1 MAFTKVSI
9 PKKAGAGAP
18 TGKEPNV
25 LFVKVS
31 QIAKVDGE
39 YTGFP
44 TRDGVKSAA
53 ALALKANEE
62 AVGVYITPTTINRFD
77 SSEGDVDK
85 KGWIHNFT
93 GEHPGDETAFADW
106 LEQNLNEDFVMI
118 TRECGDSN
126 GTRLH
131 GTPCNPMQFQAEG
144 QDNNEGKMT
153 TLTFASTQRSKFK
166 SMHYVHDL
174 PAIAADYVEGSG
186 SAGGGL

>member
-1 MAFTKVSI
+1 MFTKVSI
-9 PKKAGAGAP
+9 PKIAGAGAP

-31 QIAKVDGE
+31 QIAKVDGK

-44 TRDGVKSAA
+44 TRDGVKSAS
-53 ALALKANEE
+53 ALTLKDGEE

-77 SSEGDVDK
+77 TSEGDVDK
-85 KGWIHNFT
+85 KGWLHNFT
-93 GEHPGDETAFADW
+93 GEHPGDETPFADW
-106 LEQNLNEDFVMI
+106 LQENLNEDFVII
-118 TRECGDSN
+118 TQECADST

-131 GTPCNPMQFQAEG
+131 GTPCTPMQLQSEG
-144 QDNNEGKMT
+144 QDNNEGKMS
-153 TLTFASTQRSKFK
+153 TLTFVSTQRTKVK
-166 SMHYVHDL
+166 SMHYVHAL